1 MDNSPR
7 PVPVADA
14 IANLLVEAGVRR
26 AYTVPGESFLPL
38 LEAFDRHP
46 EIQVVST
53 RHEGGAAFMADAD
66 GKLSGAPA
74 VVLATRGVGAAN
86 LAIGLHTSRQDS
98 TPVLALLG
106 QVETEYL
113 GFEAFQEVD
122 LPKFLAE
129 VSVWGATVHRSDRA
143 AHTVARGLARAT
155 TGRRGPAV
163 IAFPADVLDGQ
174 CLPQS
179 PLIGQVRGG
188 VHPDD
193 VAHFLSMLGTAN
205 RPVVIAGPGNDFETL
220 REFATRFK
228 AGVYVAF
235 RRQDQFPNDDEHYL
249 GHLSLGTPEASL
261 ESLRAADL
269 VIVLGA
275 RLDET
280 TTQGYSILGNSVPVV
295 HVHADSGSLGVHQ
308 SVALAIASNP
318 SDVCRQ
324 VLAAVSASGSGSE
337 PETKHSP
344 SPTWWQQGHQRY
356 RELSAAAAEPVTERG
371 VHPGQAIAAVHAAAP
386 PHTIVVNDA
395 GNFSVYLHRQ
405 WVFTEPFT
413 QAAPISGAM
422 GYAVPGGVGAAL
434 ARPSNTVLAV
444 AGDGGFLMTASE
456 LETASRL
463 GLNLKVL
470 VLQNGLYGTIAM
482 HQAASGRTVSASDI
496 SSVDIAGLGRAL
508 GVHSLECSDPAQL
521 REAAIELM
529 NYQGPALLVVR
540 TDPDVIAPGKLLS
553 ELGSKKL

>member
-1 MDNSPR
+1 MHNSPLT
-7 PVPVADA
+7 VPVAEA
-14 IANLLVEAGVRR
+14 IADLLVESGVRR

-38 LEAFDRHP
+38 LEAFERHP
-46 EIQVVST
+46 KIQVVST

-74 VVLATRGVGAAN
+74 VVMATRGVGAAN

-122 LPKFLAE
+122 LPKFLSE

-163 IAFPADVLDGQ
+163 IAFPADVLEGK

-179 PLIGQVRGG
+179 PLVGQVRGG

-193 VAHFLSMLGTAN
+193 VAQLVSMLGTAH

-220 REFATRFK
+220 RDFATRFK
-228 AGVYVAF
+228 TGVYVAF

-261 ESLRAADL
+261 EALKAADL
-269 VIVLGA
+269 VIVLGS

-280 TTQGYSILGNSVPVV
+280 TTQGYSILQNSVPVV
-295 HVHADSGSLGVHQ
+295 HVHVDSGSLGVHQ
-308 SVALAIASNP
+308 SVVLAIASNP
-318 SDVCRQ
+318 GDVCRQ
-324 VLAAVSASGSGSE
+324 VLAAVSGSGSK
-337 PETKHSP
+337 PETKSSP
-344 SPTWWQQGHQRY
+344 SSTWWQEGHQRY
-356 RELSAAAAEPVTERG
+356 RDLAAAAAAPVAGRG
-371 VHPGQAIAAVHAAAP
+371 VHPGQAIAAVQAAAP

-434 ARPSNTVLAV
+434 ARPSNTILAV

-456 LETASRL
+456 LETAARL

-508 GVHSLECSDPAQL
+508 GVHALECSDPGLLPAAAQ
-521 REAAIELM
+521 EFM
-529 NYQGPALLVVR
+529 NHEGPALLVVQ
-540 TDPDVIAPGKLLS
+540 TDPDIIAPGKLLS
-553 ELGSKKL
+553 AMGGKKR

>member
-1 MDNSPR
+1 MSDKSPR

-14 IANLLVEAGVRR
+14 IADLLVEAGVRR

-74 VVLATRGVGAAN
+74 VVMATRGVGAAN

-98 TPVLALLG
+98 TPVIALLG

-122 LPKFLAE
+122 LPNFLSE

-163 IAFPADVLDGQ
+163 IAFPADVLDGE

-179 PLIGQVRGG
+179 PLLGQVRGG
-188 VHPDD
+188 VHPED
-193 VAHFLSMLGTAN
+193 VARFLSMLDAAKK
-205 RPVVIAGPGNDFETL
+205 PVVIAGPGNDFETL
-220 REFATRFK
+220 RDFATRFK
-228 AGVYVAF
+228 AGVYAAF

-261 ESLRAADL
+261 EALKAADL
-269 VIVLGA
+269 VVVLGA

-280 TTQGYSILGNSVPVV
+280 TTQGYSILRNSVPVV
-295 HVHADSGSLGVHQ
+295 HVHADPGSLGVHQ

-318 SDVCRQ
+318 ADVCRQ
-324 VLAAVSASGSGSE
+324 ALVAVNAAGSRPEAKTSSG
-337 PETKHSP
+337 
-344 SPTWWQQGHQRY
+344 PTWWQEGHQRY
-356 RELSAAAAEPVTERG
+356 RDLAAAAAAPVAGKG
-371 VHPGQAIAAVHAAAP
+371 VHPGRAIAAVQAAAP

-434 ARPSNTVLAV
+434 ARPSSTILAV

-508 GVHSLECSDPAQL
+508 GVHALECSEEAQL
-521 REAAIELM
+521 PEAAKEFM
-529 NYQGPALLVVR
+529 NHRGPALLVVR
-540 TDPDVIAPGKLLS
+540 TDPDVIAPGRLLS
-553 ELGSKKL
+553 ELGSKKR

>member
-1 MDNSPR
+1 MNNSVS

-14 IANLLVEAGVRR
+14 IAELLVEAGVRR

-46 EIQVVST
+46 KIQVIST

-66 GKLSGAPA
+66 AKLSGAPA
-74 VVLATRGVGAAN
+74 VVMATRGVGAAN

-106 QVETEYL
+106 QVETEFL

-122 LPKFLAE
+122 LPNFLSE

-163 IAFPADVLDGQ
+163 IAFPADVLEGE

-179 PLIGQVRGG
+179 PLVNDVRGG

-193 VAHFLSMLGTAN
+193 VARVVGMLKEAQ
-205 RPVVIAGPGNDFETL
+205 RPVVIAGPGNDFAGL
-220 REFATRFK
+220 KALATRFN

-249 GHLSLGTPEASL
+249 GHLSLGTPVTSL
-261 ESLRAADL
+261 EALKSADL
-269 VIVLGA
+269 VLVLGA

-280 TTQGYSILGNSVPVV
+280 TTQGYSILQDSVQVI
-295 HVHADSGSLGVHQ
+295 HVHPDPGAHGIHQ
-308 SVALAIASNP
+308 LVSVAIASNP
-318 SDVCRQ
+318 SELCRQ
-324 VLAAVSASGSGSE
+324 VLEATQNAGFEDIKTPSSE
-337 PETKHSP
+337 L
-344 SPTWWQQGHQRY
+344 TWWQEGHQRY
-356 RELSAAAAEPVTERG
+356 LDLAAQAAAPVNG
-371 VHPGQAIAAVHAAAP
+371 KGLHPGLAIAAVQAAAP

-405 WVFTEPFT
+405 WIFTEPLT

-434 ARPSNTVLAV
+434 ARPSHTILAV

-496 SSVDIAGLGRAL
+496 SSVDIAGVARAL
-508 GVHSLECSDPAQL
+508 GVHALECSDEADLPA
-521 REAAIELM
+521 AAQEFM
-529 NYQGPALLVVR
+529 NHQGPALLVVR
-540 TDPDVIAPGKLLS
+540 TDPDIIAPGRLLS
-553 ELGSKKL
+553 ELGG